1 MITALTFVA
10 KRGVDVKLILPHIP
24 DKVSAINDIEA
35 DIQSTLKE
43 CKKIE
48 HTDVKNESDGACIK
62 ISGSTDVMEENT
74 MDSEKKQYLKLGITI
89 FASLSATIIFFFLLF
104 RYQEIKAF
112 FALVLSAL
120 QPVVVGI
127 ALAYLLRPIA
137 KRLEGMLRKI
147 KISRFARLFSVLL
160 TLILTFC
167 VLGLCC
173 AFILPQLVESVGSL
187 VKDLPE
193 LLETQ
198 LERLSAYL
206 ESDDDT
212 AATVMQMIAS
222 VETSLLA
229 WVKTNL
235 FSTVSTV
242 ASSVLSVGSAL
253 VNVVVSIIV
262 TIYLLLDWE
271 RYLAQCKKLFY
282 AVSKNPRVN
291 NAVSDALRQ
300 TNQIF
305 SGFISGKL
313 LDSLIVGIICFI
325 CLSIMKMPYTML
337 ISVIVGVTNIIP
349 MFGPFIGAI
358 PSAFLILLVSP
369 TKCIAFLIFIVVL
382 QQVDGNIIG
391 PRILGNSTGLS
402 ALYVTVAM
410 LLFGKLLGF
419 LGMIIGVPLFATLYY
434 IVKRLAEHSL
444 RKQKMPVETAE
455 YIVRDDKTA
464 K

>member
-1 MITALTFVA
+1 M
-10 KRGVDVKLILPHIP
+10 KP
-24 DKVSAINDIEA
+24 
-35 DIQSTLKE
+35 
-43 CKKIE
+43 
-48 HTDVKNESDGACIK
+48 
-62 ISGSTDVMEENT
+62 
-74 MDSEKKQYLKLGITI
+74 EKKQYLKLGITI

-112 FALVLSAL
+112 FGLVLSAL
-120 QPVVVGI
+120 QPVIVGI
-127 ALAYLLRPIA
+127 VLAYLLRPIA
-137 KRLEGMLRKI
+137 RRLEDLFRKI
-147 KISRFARLFSVLL
+147 NVSRFARLFSVLL
-160 TLILTFC
+160 TIILTFC

-187 VKDLPE
+187 VKDLPG

-198 LERLSAYL
+198 LERLSTYL

-212 AATVMQMIAS
+212 AATVMQMIES
-222 VETSLLA
+222 VETSLLS

-242 ASSVLSVGSAL
+242 AGSVLSVGSAL

-282 AVSKNPRVN
+282 AVSKNKRIN
-291 NAVSDALRQ
+291 HAVSDALQ
-300 TNQIF
+300 KTNQIF

-313 LDSLIVGIICFI
+313 LDSLIVGIICFV
-325 CLSIMKMPYTML
+325 CLGIMKMPYAML

-369 TKCIAFLIFIVVL
+369 SKCVAFLIFVIVL

-402 ALYVTVAM
+402 ALYVTVAT

-444 RKQKMPVETAE
+444 KKQNMPVDTSE
-455 YIVRDDKTA
+455 YAAGENKGI
-464 K
+464 

>member
-1 MITALTFVA
+1 
-10 KRGVDVKLILPHIP
+10 
-24 DKVSAINDIEA
+24 
-35 DIQSTLKE
+35 
-43 CKKIE
+43 
-48 HTDVKNESDGACIK
+48 
-62 ISGSTDVMEENT
+62 ME
-74 MDSEKKQYLKLGITI
+74 SEKKQYLKLGITI

-104 RYQEIKAF
+104 RFQEIKAF
-112 FALVLSAL
+112 FGVVVSAL

-127 ALAYLLRPIA
+127 ALAYLLRPLA
-137 KRLEGMLRKI
+137 RRLEEMLRKI

-173 AFILPQLVESVGSL
+173 AFILPGLVESVGSL
-187 VKDLPE
+187 VKDLPG
-193 LLETQ
+193 LLEIQ

-212 AATVMQMIAS
+212 AAAVMQMVES

-242 ASSVLSVGSAL
+242 ASSVLSVGSVM
-253 VNVVVSIIV
+253 VNVVVSIVV

-282 AVSKNPRVN
+282 AVSKNPRIN
-291 NAVSDALRQ
+291 HAVSDALRQ
-300 TNQIF
+300 SNQIF

-325 CLSIMKMPYTML
+325 CLSIMKMPYAML

-358 PSAFLILLVSP
+358 PSIFLILLVSP
-369 TKCIAFLIFIVVL
+369 SKCIAFLIFIVVL

-402 ALYVTVAM
+402 ALYVTVAT

-434 IVKRLAEHSL
+434 IVKRLAEYSL
-444 RKQKMPVETAE
+444 KKQNMPVDTSE
-455 YIVRDDKTA
+455 YEVK
-464 K
+464 

>member
-1 MITALTFVA
+1 
-10 KRGVDVKLILPHIP
+10 
-24 DKVSAINDIEA
+24 
-35 DIQSTLKE
+35 
-43 CKKIE
+43 
-48 HTDVKNESDGACIK
+48 
-62 ISGSTDVMEENT
+62 
-74 MDSEKKQYLKLGITI
+74 
-89 FASLSATIIFFFLLF
+89 
-104 RYQEIKAF
+104 
-112 FALVLSAL
+112 
-120 QPVVVGI
+120 
-127 ALAYLLRPIA
+127 
-137 KRLEGMLRKI
+137 
-147 KISRFARLFSVLL
+147 
-160 TLILTFC
+160 
-167 VLGLCC
+167 
-173 AFILPQLVESVGSL
+173 
-187 VKDLPE
+187 
-193 LLETQ
+193 
-198 LERLSAYL
+198 
-206 ESDDDT
+206 
-212 AATVMQMIAS
+212 MQMVES

-325 CLSIMKMPYTML
+325 CLSIMKMPYAML

-419 LGMIIGVPLFATLYY
+419 LGMIIGVPLFATIYY

-444 RKQKMPVETAE
+444 KKQKLPVETAE
-455 YIVRDDKTA
+455 YIVRDDKAA